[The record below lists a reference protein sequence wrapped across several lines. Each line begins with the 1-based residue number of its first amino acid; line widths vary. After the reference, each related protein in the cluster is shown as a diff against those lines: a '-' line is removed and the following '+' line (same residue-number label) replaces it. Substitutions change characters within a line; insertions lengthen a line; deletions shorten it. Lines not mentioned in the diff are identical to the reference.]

1 MSAKNGGVQTPPPL
15 LVSQKSEIGLPPLP
29 PLSEKIR
36 NWLTPPPPL
45 VADVICEW
53 PLRAHQKHVLLK
65 FRAQQTAHIGSKVV
79 VFAIFTRITAN
90 KVKLIYL

>member
-1 MSAKNGGVQTPPPL
+1 MSAKNGGVQTPPPP

-45 VADVICEW
+45 V
-53 PLRAHQKHVLLK
+53 RN
-65 FRAQQTAHIGSKVV
+65 HILTHSNYLVKP
-79 VFAIFTRITAN
+79 IFQEEITN
-90 KVKLIYL
+90 FKINHSSSHDYEP